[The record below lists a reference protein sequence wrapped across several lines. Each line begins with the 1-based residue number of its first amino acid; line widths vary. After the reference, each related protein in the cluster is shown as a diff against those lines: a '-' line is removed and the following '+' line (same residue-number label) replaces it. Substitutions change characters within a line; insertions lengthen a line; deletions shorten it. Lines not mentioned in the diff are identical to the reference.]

1 MKKILL
7 ALGLLSLFSGFAQV
21 AFTGKNNFSITTPK
35 GEKLAGTIFVS
46 ERNKGTLP
54 IVGKVEGKDLSLYS
68 RDFVWKA
75 ELVKLHRLN
84 KITGIIRN
92 TSKRQLLLEAGIQVD
107 APRENG
113 DFYWAG
119 FDVFNAE
126 KTAIQR
132 LGFKGRT
139 SKHVAGGLCMPFPVS
154 TLISKDQAVVLGG
167 RMYEETSWTGSKYL
181 PAKAG
186 DSATLTYS
194 QRIVLEPGEEL
205 TLTFFCGSL
214 PIRMG
219 REENV
224 VEAFYEAAP
233 EDFRPFVGKDNP
245 YIRGI
250 HSQYTAWANR
260 PDYEQE
266 RRRYATLDWTYTP
279 FKRNGDVFGRKEF
292 WDYTPL
298 YRPFAVTF
306 CQYAVGENFDY
317 RVLTCEEFHKKRKS
331 IFDRFGRKFGFSFY
345 MCSGWCEKQLAEKY
359 YSDSLADDT
368 SATLYLPSWSTGHD
382 SELRM
387 FPLANSFGDAV
398 IRDMHDVVDELNIPG
413 FAFDCGTPG
422 VNHYGAAAKNP
433 KLKGRSW
440 DEKGI
445 FCDELTALNIIFDY
459 VHAMKPD
466 DPLYVWKNGEGKAD
480 MRMIETDLFGPIFT
494 SWMPLTRY
502 NAGQRPCV
510 LHVREGYLFG
520 TTIPDWRQLSRSEFM
535 NRWKLLADHLNFS
548 DYEYGMSN
556 SIYGYGGNLQ
566 SQYGLPELLECI
578 NLGWRALIPV
588 EITGISKDQMLY
600 KARYGRRENTILFFG
615 NPYETPLNLSFKI
628 DNWGL
633 GGNYQIFVPK
643 MRDKAEMFNSIAN
656 GDTAISHALA
666 SRVPTLLE
674 AAFSFDKLP
683 ADGKLEAVVSTEK
696 DIHFMRYQ
704 AKLKNKSAFTARITP
719 RENDN
724 FTVKLLVNGKETAIG
739 KEVEIP
745 ANALI
750 TAEYKSTRFADP
762 ASEIISFPFTDK
774 QNRPSFAVAL
784 AADANDDEKT
794 IVSYIADYF
803 RFTDKY
809 KITNGKKLLD
819 AAKGVPQIKISVRK
833 GNALLIKRDGDII
846 TLSAPDFRS
855 AWQAYIAL
863 ARVMDRRFPYFFPFS
878 THYPTPTAIGKKFG
892 VETLRLPYKRC
903 FENSGK

>member
-1 MKKILL
+1 MKRLL
-7 ALGLLSLFSGFAQV
+7 LIAGLLSFFSGMAQV
-21 AFTGKNNFSITTPK
+21 DFTGKNTFSVTSAK
-35 GEKLAGTIFVS
+35 GKKISGSLFVA
-46 ERNKGTLP
+46 ERNKGDLPLSCKLDGKTLTLSNADFIWKSD
-54 IVGKVEGKDLSLYS
+54 IVTVP
-68 RDFVWKA
+68 
-75 ELVKLHRLN
+75 RLD
-84 KITGIIRN
+84 KITGVIRN
-92 TSKRQLLLEAGIQVD
+92 TSKRQLLLEPGLKISAARKD
-107 APRENG
+107 G

-119 FDVFNAE
+119 FDVFNAG
-126 KTAIQR
+126 KQNIKR
-132 LGFKGRT
+132 HGYKGRT
-139 SKHVAGGLCMPFPVS
+139 SKHVAGGLCQPFPVS
-154 TLISKDQAVVLGG
+154 TLISKERAVILGG
-167 RMYEETSWTGSKYL
+167 RMYELTSWTGSEYT
-181 PAKAG
+181 PAANG
-186 DSATLTYS
+186 SAAEIKFS

-205 TLTFFCGSL
+205 TLTFFCGIV
-214 PIRMG
+214 PIRFD
-219 REENV
+219 REQNV
-224 VEAFYEAAP
+224 VEAFYEASP

-260 PDYEQE
+260 PDYEVE

-292 WDYTPL
+292 WDYKPL

-331 IFDRFGRKFGFSFY
+331 IFERFGRKFGFSFY

-387 FPLANSFGDAV
+387 FPIANSFGDAV
-398 IRDMHDVVDELNIPG
+398 IRDIHDVVDELDIPG

-422 VNHYGAAAKNP
+422 VNHYGPATKNP

-445 FCDELTALNIIFDY
+445 FCDELTALNILFDY
-459 VHAMKPD
+459 VHAMRPQ

-480 MRMIETDLFGPIFT
+480 MRMIETDLFGPIFS

-520 TTIPDWRQLSRSEFM
+520 TTIPEWRQLSRSEFM
-535 NRWKLLADHLNFS
+535 TKWKLLADHLNFS

-556 SIYGYGGNLQ
+556 SFYGYGGNLQ

-588 EITGISKDQMLY
+588 AVPAQGRKMLY
-600 KARYGRRENTILFFG
+600 RARYGRKENTILFYG
-615 NPYETPLNLSFKI
+615 NPYEKPWQLSFII
-628 DNWGL
+628 DNSGL
-633 GGNYQIFVPK
+633 GGGYQLFLPK
-643 MRDKAEMFNSIAN
+643 MRDKSVMANAIAN
-656 GDTAISHALA
+656 GDTTIKYALP
-666 SRVPTLLE
+666 SRVPTLFE

-683 ADGKLEAVVSTEK
+683 DDGKLDAVVSSEK

-704 AKLKNKSAFTARITP
+704 AKLSNKKAFSAAVTP

-724 FTVKLLVNGKETAIG
+724 FTVKLFVNGKAAAIG
-739 KEVEIP
+739 KEISIP
-745 ANALI
+745 ANAVI
-750 TAEYKSTRFADP
+750 SAEYTSTRFVNP
-762 ASEIISFPFTDK
+762 AAEIVSFPFTDK
-774 QNRPSFAVAL
+774 KNRPAFAVNL
-784 AADANDDEKT
+784 AADANEDEKT
-794 IVSYIADYF
+794 IASYVADYF

-809 KITNGKKLLD
+809 KITNGKNLLK
-819 AAKGVPQIKISVRK
+819 AAPGVPEMKISIRK
-833 GNALLIKRDGDII
+833 GNVLLIKRDGNTI

-863 ARVMDRRFPYFFPFS
+863 ARIMDRRYPYFFPFS

-892 VETLRLPYKRC
+892 VETLRLPFTRC
-903 FENSGK
+903 FETEVK

>member
-1 MKKILL
+1 MKRFFTLIGLL
-7 ALGLLSLFSGFAQV
+7 ALFSGFAQV
-21 AFTGKNNFSITTPK
+21 AFTGKTDLSMTTPK
-35 GEKLAGTIFVS
+35 GEKLAGKIFVT
-46 ERNKGTLP
+46 ERNKGVLPLAAKLDGKTLTLT
-54 IVGKVEGKDLSLYS
+54 GK
-68 RDFVWKA
+68 DFVWKA

-84 KITGIIRN
+84 KITGVIRN
-92 TSKRQLLLEAGIQVD
+92 TSKRQLLLEAGLKIN
-107 APRENG
+107 APRKNG
-113 DFYWAG
+113 DFYWGG
-119 FDVFNAE
+119 FDVFDA
-126 KTAIQR
+126 KDDAIKR

-154 TLISKDQAVVLGG
+154 TLISKDQAVILGG
-167 RMYEETSWTGSKYL
+167 RMYELTSWTGSTYTPVVK
-181 PAKAG
+181 G
-186 DSATLTYS
+186 DSAEIAYS

-205 TLTFFCGSL
+205 TLTFLCGTL

-219 REENV
+219 REQNV
-224 VEAFYEAAP
+224 VEAFYEATP

-292 WDYTPL
+292 WDYKPL

-359 YSDSLADDT
+359 YSDSLADDKE
-368 SATLYLPSWSTGHD
+368 ATLYLPSWSTGHD

-398 IRDMHDVVDELNIPG
+398 IRDIHDVVEELNFPG

-422 VNHYGAAAKNP
+422 VNHYGPAAKNP

-440 DEKGI
+440 DDKGI

-480 MRMIETDLFGPIFT
+480 MRMIETDLFGPIFS

-520 TTIPDWRQLSRSEFM
+520 TTIPDWRQLTRSEFM
-535 NRWKLLADHLNFS
+535 TRWKLLADHLNFS

-588 EITGISKDQMLY
+588 EIANLGADQMLY
-600 KARYGRRENTILFFG
+600 KARYGRKENTIFFFG
-615 NPYETPLNLSFKI
+615 NPYETPLKLAFKI

-633 GGNYQIFVPK
+633 GGGYQIFVPK
-643 MRDKAEMFNSIAN
+643 MRDKASMTNTIAN
-656 GDTAISHALA
+656 GDTDIAYEVK
-666 SRVPTLLE
+666 SRVPTLFE

-683 ADGKLEAVVSTEK
+683 ADGKLAAEVSTEK

-704 AKLKNKSAFTARITP
+704 AKLNNKSSFTAAVTP

-724 FTVKLLVNGKETAIG
+724 FTVKLFVNGKESAIG
-739 KEVEIP
+739 KDVTIP
-745 ANALI
+745 ANAVI
-750 TAEYKSTRFADP
+750 TAEYRSTRFVNP
-762 ASEIISFPFTDK
+762 AAEILSFPFTDK
-774 QNRPSFAVAL
+774 HNRPAFAVAL
-784 AADANDDEKT
+784 ADDANEDEKN
-794 IVSYIADYF
+794 IAAYMADYF
-803 RFTDKY
+803 RFSDKY
-809 KITNGKKLLD
+809 KITNGKNLLKASAD
-819 AAKGVPQIKISVRK
+819 VPQIKVSVRK
-833 GNALLIKRDGDII
+833 GNALLIKRDGNTI
-846 TLSAPDFRS
+846 TLSAPEFRS

-892 VETLRLPYKRC
+892 VENLRLPFVRC
-903 FENSGK
+903 FETEVR